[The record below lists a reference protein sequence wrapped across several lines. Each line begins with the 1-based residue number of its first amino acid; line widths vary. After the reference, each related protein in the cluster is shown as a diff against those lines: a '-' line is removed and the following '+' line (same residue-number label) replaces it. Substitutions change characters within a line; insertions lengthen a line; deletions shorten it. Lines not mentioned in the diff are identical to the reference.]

1 MSESKTLQKRL
12 SDVEQRNLM
21 AVLKDSDA
29 YQIPTDARTL
39 GPSGSFP
46 LPWVLERVSGTAAY
60 SVISVG
66 GTYHNTVV
74 SMTDKETA
82 EQIIREVSGD

>member
-1 MSESKTLQKRL
+1 MSESKTLYERL
-12 SDVEQRNLM
+12 SSVEQRNLM

-39 GPSGSFP
+39 GPTGSFP
-46 LPWVLERVSGTAAY
+46 LPWVLERVSGTAAW

-66 GTYHNTVV
+66 GTYRNTVV

-82 EQIIREVSGD
+82 ERIIAEVNE

>member
-1 MSESKTLQKRL
+1 MSESKTLYKRL

-29 YQIPTDARTL
+29 YQVPTDCRAV
-39 GPSGSFP
+39 GPNGSFP
-46 LPWVLERVSGTAAY
+46 LPWVIERVSGTPAY
-60 SVISVG
+60 SIISVG
-66 GTYHNTVV
+66 GSYRNTVV

-82 EQIIREVSGD
+82 ERIIEEVNE